1 MSNPNVVVTRI
12 EVEAAPQKL
21 WERLLFYEQIDEPPP
36 LHLRLLLPVPIET
49 VGKKTEV
56 GDEARCLYRGG
67 HLVKRVTALEA
78 PRRYAFEVVEQELE
92 VGGGMRLSGG
102 EYVLRELEP
111 GRTELEV
118 TTRYSSPKAPRW
130 LWEPIE
136 QAVCHS
142 FHRHILNAMRREAE
156 AA

>member
-1 MSNPNVVVTRI
+1 MKNPNVVVTRI
-12 EVEAAPQKL
+12 AVEATPEKL

-36 LHLRLLLPVPIET
+36 FHLRLLLPVPIET

-67 HLVKRVTALEA
+67 HLIKRVTGLE
-78 PRRYAFEVVEQELE
+78 PPNRYAFEVIEQELD

-102 EYVLRELEP
+102 EYVLRPLAP

-118 TTRYSSPKAPRW
+118 TTRYVSPKAPRW
-130 LWEPIE
+130 FWEPIE
-136 QAVCHS
+136 QMVCHS